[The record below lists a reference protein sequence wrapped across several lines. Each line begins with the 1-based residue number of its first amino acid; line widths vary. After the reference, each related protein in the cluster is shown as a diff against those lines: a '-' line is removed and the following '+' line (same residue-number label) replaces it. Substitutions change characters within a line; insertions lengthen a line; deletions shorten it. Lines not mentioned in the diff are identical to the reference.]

1 MLHTIIVL
9 IASYR
14 AMIVRH
20 TLLHK
25 TLLLITSQTPPIYMK
40 HTATLQARNSVTWLV
55 DLRRISKMWNIKKCS
70 KMLPLENGRFLAGQ

>member
-1 MLHTIIVL
+1 
-9 IASYR
+9 
-14 AMIVRH
+14 
-20 TLLHK
+20 
-25 TLLLITSQTPPIYMK
+25 MK